1 MKYFM
6 LVVFILLVAG
16 LIFFGIP
23 YTDNQIDNDFKE
35 FNETNISGT
44 LINVSIA
51 HHGTGFMINNCKI
64 EFVFYPKKDKELNQN
79 KSFED
84 IAKEGDSVYKKAF
97 SDTLLLSKNKV
108 IYKYLFRKF

>member
-6 LVVFILLVAG
+6 LAVFILLVAG
-16 LIFFGIP
+16 FIFFGIR
-23 YTDNQIDNDFKE
+23 YTENQTNKDFKE
-35 FNETNISGT
+35 FNETAINGT

-64 EFVFYPKKDKELNQN
+64 EFVFYPKKDEELNQN

-84 IAKEGDSVYKKAF
+84 IANEGDSVYKKAF
-97 SDTLLLSKNKV
+97 SDTLLLRKNKI